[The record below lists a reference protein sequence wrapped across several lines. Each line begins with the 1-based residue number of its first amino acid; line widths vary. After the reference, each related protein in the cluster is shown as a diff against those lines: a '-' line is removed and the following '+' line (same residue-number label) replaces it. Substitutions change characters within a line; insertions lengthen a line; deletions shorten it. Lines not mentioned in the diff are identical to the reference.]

1 MTPEYRAWLLELF
14 APLGS
19 VSVRRVF
26 GFWGLYLGET
36 MFGLVA
42 DERIYLKADA
52 AGRALFER
60 EGSAALSYV
69 AQNGERHITSYWE
82 IPGRLIDE
90 PEEVIVWA
98 RQAHGVAL
106 NAPTAKRKQA
116 RRAQSV
122 RPRAR
127 RPGAR

>member
-1 MTPEYRAWLLELF
+1 MTPEYRAWLIELF

-26 GFWGLYLGET
+26 GFFGLYVGET

-42 DERIYLKADA
+42 DERIYLKTDTGSRGA
-52 AGRALFER
+52 FER

-69 AQNGERHITSYWE
+69 APNGERRVTSYRE

-90 PEEVIVWA
+90 PEEIVEWA
-98 RQAHGVAL
+98 RQAHRVASHS
-106 NAPTAKRKQA
+106 PTAKRKQA
-116 RRAQSV
+116 QQAKSAPARAKSPLT
-122 RPRAR
+122 R
-127 RPGAR
+127 